1 VAGPPVD
8 AGAPGQPLIAFAGS
22 GADRRPPAEPAVPV
36 AQGPEEPREPAT
48 IDDLFRQDPEH
59 PDETRPRRRRTG
71 CLIAFLVVLVLLGGL
86 AAGGVWG
93 WNSYGDKISEARGWG
108 PSKDYEDGQA
118 TGNALITI
126 SAGDTGADVSA
137 KLYDAGVTK
146 TKSVFYDMLVSERIA
161 KTFYPGVYQL
171 KLKMSAAAAL
181 AALNDPANKKENSVL
196 LTEGNTVSQILKKL
210 SEGLN
215 RPLEEF
221 TAAVADPKAYG
232 VNAPSLEGWLFPALY
247 EFAPEETATDIIAK
261 LVDRTRQ
268 SLASAGVPAGDEE
281 RVLTIASI
289 IEREAGTADFY
300 KVSRVIANRL
310 TQNMK
315 LQMDSTAQYGYGE
328 MHDGSVSTSEQAQND
343 DNPWNTYVHA
353 GLPATPIANPGDAAI
368 DAAMHPV
375 DGPWLY
381 FVTVNLNTGETK
393 FSTTYEEHL
402 GYVKQWQEWC
412 SANPDSG
419 C

>member
-1 VAGPPVD
+1 M
-8 AGAPGQPLIAFAGS
+8 
-22 GADRRPPAEPAVPV
+22 AEM
-36 AQGPEEPREPAT
+36 GEEPREHAT
-48 IDDLFRQDPEH
+48 IDDLFRQESEASSH
-59 PDETRPRRRRTG
+59 ETKPRRRRTG
-71 CLIAFLVVLVLLGGL
+71 CLVALLIVLVLLGGL
-86 AAGGVWG
+86 AAGGVWV
-93 WNSYGDKISEARGWG
+93 WNTYGDKISEALGWG
-108 PSKDYEDGQA
+108 PSKDYEEGQA

-126 SAGDTGADVSA
+126 SAGDTGADIST

-146 TKSVFYDMLVSERIA
+146 TKSVFYDMMVSERIA

-196 LTEGNTVSQILKKL
+196 LNEGNTVAQILAKL
-210 SEGLN
+210 SEGLD

-221 TAAVADPKAYG
+221 TAAAADPKVYG

-247 EFAPEETATDIIAK
+247 EFAPEDTATDIIAK

-289 IEREAGTADFY
+289 IEREAGAADFG
-300 KVSRVIANRL
+300 KVSRVVANRL
-310 TQNMK
+310 AQDMK

-328 MHDGSVSTSEQAQND
+328 IHDGSVSTSEQAQND

-368 DAAMHPV
+368 EAAMHPA

-381 FVTVNLNTGETK
+381 FVTVNLNTGETQ